1 MAKNVGFPA
10 YRGLKRL
17 YLMKSSA
24 GLTGQP
30 EYRLACAQLQ
40 TSNSIR
46 VDGDRAREV
55 LAGDRLRCDFGEIRL
70 QRGKQPCLAC
80 ELVGE

>member
-1 MAKNVGFPA
+1 MAKNVDFPA
-10 YRGLKRL
+10 YRGLNLL

-40 TSNSIR
+40 TNSIR
-46 VDGDRAREV
+46 LHGDRAREV

-80 ELVGE
+80 ELVGGE